1 MNGFTAPS
9 SLLREV
15 QDLDNLLLH
24 LVTSTPPAA
33 WHWPSLYMLYVDI
46 DRMAWQIAALHRC
59 FAQPLQ
65 EQERCTLADQVEGF
79 NAQFAALDARA
90 RAIVHGLWHV
100 SRSIDRTAGNEAA
113 LLRLKAHVH
122 PKSAWYQALTSGGR
136 GPGVSADGKVLER
149 TVLLADP
156 DTRVRIDDLEGRQ
169 LVQCQRFDLSSA
181 AAMATLSAAVR
192 DAETAHAQL
201 NRALSSCFATHCT
214 IADLLHPCSR

>member
-9 SLLREV
+9 SLLRDIR
-15 QDLDNLLLH
+15 DLDNLLLD
-24 LVTSTPPAA
+24 LVASSPPSA

-65 EQERCTLADQVEGF
+65 EQERWTLADQVEAF
-79 NAQFAALDARA
+79 NGQLAALDARA
-90 RAIVHGLWHV
+90 RAIGHGLWHV
-100 SRSIDRTAGNEAA
+100 SRSIDRTDGNAAA
-113 LLRLKAHVH
+113 LLRLKAHIH

-181 AAMATLSAAVR
+181 AAMAALSAAVR
-192 DAETAHAQL
+192 DAESAHAQL